1 MRTLA
6 ILALAGFLAFAGT
19 DAALAQNAGYF
30 QYNQFYVPGTYV
42 GPTNGGLMLRTSSG
56 ASIILPQG
64 LSFTVGGTRIDA
76 SSLVPGTYVQA
87 IVPPGTGTFNS
98 FDNGYVTWGS
108 PYGTYQLPYQYL
120 PTGVQQT
127 RVNVLLAN
135 GNVVNVPLNAAWN
148 MQRSQG
154 ARILTGNGR
163 TVHVHSDGSYHD
175 HGDGH
180 HKHRGKGKGKR
191 K

>member
-19 DAALAQNAGYF
+19 DAALAQNAF

-87 IVPPGTGTFNS
+87 IIPPGTGTFNS
-98 FDNGYVTWGS
+98 FNNGYVTWGS
-108 PYGTYQLPYQYL
+108 PYGTYQIPYQYL

-127 RVNVLLAN
+127 RVNVQLAN

-154 ARILTGNGR
+154 ARILTGNRGGN
-163 TVHVHSDGSYHD
+163 VHIHSDGSHHD
-175 HGDGH
+175 HGNQ
-180 HKHRGKGKGKR
+180 RGKGKGKR